1 MKFDN
6 NSDIIQLTP
15 KWEGDRFDNGR
26 PKVSDDI
33 LNRMEKVAT
42 EEAWSIL
49 WEKGYKFQF
58 QGDWLKTHGNKVL
71 VGRAVTA
78 TMVPSRPDLH
88 DSLLEYGQNEE
99 NRIGFFNSWV
109 IETLQTDDVM
119 VVDMFGK
126 IFEGTFCGGNLSSTV
141 ATRTKRGQVIYG
153 VIRDLQQIMKMD
165 NMQTFYKG
173 CDPTPIRDVTL
184 VGLNTPCRIGQAICM
199 PGDVVL
205 GTASG
210 VLFIPPHLAEDCV
223 LHAEKTQL
231 REIFGFQRIREGIY
245 TSAEMDT
252 KWTDK
257 IETDFADW
265 RVDNTPVDFQHLTS
279 DQSTSIEPKD
289 DELEEIDHQPSE
301 LGSADTTTDESEEAD
316 RQPSELGSADTTTDE
331 LEEIDHQPS
340 ELGSADTTTDES
352 EDTSD
357 QLSLL

>member
-1 MKFDN
+1 M
-6 NSDIIQLTP
+6 
-15 KWEGDRFDNGR
+15 
-26 PKVSDDI
+26 
-33 LNRMEKVAT
+33 
-42 EEAWSIL
+42 
-49 WEKGYKFQF
+49 
-58 QGDWLKTHGNKVL
+58 

-153 VIRDLQQIMKMD
+153 GIRDLQQIMKMD

-301 LGSADTTTDESEEAD
+301 LGSADTTTDELEEID
-316 RQPSELGSADTTTDE
+316 HQPSELGSADTTTDE
-331 LEEIDHQPS
+331 SEEADRQPS